1 MRQQRLPCASHPNLY
16 YFHEVSREVEVT
28 PYLGEATVI
37 SRSIDTPSDTPQV
50 SGDISQRP
58 PMSLFRV
65 GAFPEAPRVSHTSDV
80 GGDSWVTET
89 TVGQRWERLK

>member
-16 YFHEVSREVEVT
+16 YFHEISREVEVT

-37 SRSIDTPSDTPQV
+37 SRSIDTPSVTPQV

-65 GAFPEAPRVSHTSDV
+65 GAFPEAPWVSSAPVMWEGIV
-80 GGDSWVTET
+80 GL
-89 TVGQRWERLK
+89 QRQQWGRDGKG